1 MSHKPIPQFD
11 DPYLQKY
18 FEKVARQDRRSEH
31 IFRRILHVI
40 ERVIA
45 AITIL
50 ALMGALGIEMYHMF
64 TTGGAYASF
73 QEHCKGRVQPGM
85 LADFVVLGADPF
97 KVDPHTIKNI
107 PVLATYLSG
116 EKVYTAK

>member
-64 TTGGAYASF
+64 TTG
-73 QEHCKGRVQPGM
+73 R
-85 LADFVVLGADPF
+85 
-97 KVDPHTIKNI
+97 
-107 PVLATYLSG
+107 
-116 EKVYTAK
+116 YTLR